1 MSVFHKILVPLDGS
15 EHSDRALATAL
26 QIAKNFN
33 GEITLLHVYSV
44 TATPV
49 VIPEPTTLNP
59 TGVPIATS
67 AEVSKMVDAARDAG
81 KRKLADGSIEELH
94 TRQDIKH
101 TLLTRQR
108 DALKMAKGR
117 WRTKPIRLTLE
128 KIKSLLKGDM
138 KRRRANYDSY
148 GLVMQHHSEPSQTW
162 SYQNLLFELEGS
174 RVCTLACDTKQ

>member
-1 MSVFHKILVPLDGS
+1 MEATPVFLRVLVPLDGS

-44 TATPV
+44 TVTPV

-81 KRKLADGSIEELH
+81 KRILADGEQKVKAESVPVETSLREGNSSQEIVKAAKEGQFDLIVIGARGIHRLRDLLMGSVTEGVV
-94 TRQDIKH
+94 KH
-101 TLLTRQR
+101 
-108 DALKMAKGR
+108 A
-117 WRTKPIRLTLE
+117 
-128 KIKSLLKGDM
+128 SC
-138 KRRRANYDSY
+138 SV
-148 GLVMQHHSEPSQTW
+148 LV
-162 SYQNLLFELEGS
+162 
-174 RVCTLACDTKQ
+174 VK

>member
-33 GEITLLHVYSV
+33 SEITLLHVYSV
-44 TATPV
+44 TVTPV

-81 KRKLADGSIEELH
+81 KKILADGEQKVRAESVSVETSLREGNSPQEIVKAAKEGQFDLIVIGARGIHRLRDLLMGSVTEGVV
-94 TRQDIKH
+94 KH
-101 TLLTRQR
+101 
-108 DALKMAKGR
+108 A
-117 WRTKPIRLTLE
+117 
-128 KIKSLLKGDM
+128 SC
-138 KRRRANYDSY
+138 SV
-148 GLVMQHHSEPSQTW
+148 LV
-162 SYQNLLFELEGS
+162 
-174 RVCTLACDTKQ
+174 VK

>member
-44 TATPV
+44 TVTPV

-81 KRKLADGSIEELH
+81 KRILADGEQKVGAESVSVETSLREGNSSQEIVKAAKEGQFDLIVIGARGIHRLRDLLMGSVTEGVV
-94 TRQDIKH
+94 KH
-101 TLLTRQR
+101 
-108 DALKMAKGR
+108 A
-117 WRTKPIRLTLE
+117 
-128 KIKSLLKGDM
+128 SC
-138 KRRRANYDSY
+138 SV
-148 GLVMQHHSEPSQTW
+148 LV
-162 SYQNLLFELEGS
+162 
-174 RVCTLACDTKQ
+174 VK